1 MMDASEYAR
10 FRKEIAEENGL
21 AVDPAYQ
28 HPEALGK
35 GTDWYDV
42 LFRPAAIQNYSLSYS
57 NGDGKFKSSTVA
69 SYFNQD
75 GVLTNSNYQR
85 FSALAAFDK
94 PRKQADFPGL
104 AGTLPGFQLV
114 LHDVKALA
122 VNNRLMPF
130 LHHNPVLRLFFPDG
144 ADFEAV
150 VLLLGS
156 DSPGIDGIHQD
167 VLDYRKI
174 PHIPP
179 VYRVFLFPFSADRK
193 STRLN
198 SSHNA

>member
-85 FSALAAFDK
+85 FSE
-94 PRKQADFPGL
+94 PIRN
-104 AGTLPGFQLV
+104 TYS
-114 LHDVKALA
+114 
-122 VNNRLMPF
+122 R
-130 LHHNPVLRLFFPDG
+130 R
-144 ADFEAV
+144 
-150 VLLLGS
+150 
-156 DSPGIDGIHQD
+156 
-167 VLDYRKI
+167 
-174 PHIPP
+174 
-179 VYRVFLFPFSADRK
+179 
-193 STRLN
+193 
-198 SSHNA
+198 SSR

>member
-85 FSALAAFDK
+85 FSARANTEYVFSKIDQGRREPSAYFSI
-94 PRKQADFPGL
+94 
-104 AGTLPGFQLV
+104 
-114 LHDVKALA
+114 
-122 VNNRLMPF
+122 NN
-130 LHHNPVLRLFFPDG
+130 
-144 ADFEAV
+144 
-150 VLLLGS
+150 
-156 DSPGIDGIHQD
+156 SPQSG
-167 VLDYRKI
+167 R
-174 PHIPP
+174 
-179 VYRVFLFPFSADRK
+179 
-193 STRLN
+193 
-198 SSHNA
+198 